1 MLASAVVSAWR
12 ATEISRLTDFAFARN
27 EKDFTSENWLA
38 IQTYV
43 DEGSVEINRETR
55 QHGMAQIRR
64 FFADKIRVVPR
75 IGAIDFKLVENA
87 F

>member
-1 MLASAVVSAWR
+1 
-12 ATEISRLTDFAFARN
+12 
-27 EKDFTSENWLA
+27 
-38 IQTYV
+38 
-43 DEGSVEINRETR
+43 

-87 F
+87 FYVEGWYRNQTTIEEFFNAFNGQYLLISMDKGMVTWCDIEYLVGRFL